1 MKPLRF
7 ALFGAGFWS
16 RFQLA
21 GWKEAGGVEC
31 VAIYNRTLARA
42 ERLGADFGVA
52 RVYDDAV
59 TLLDREQLDFI
70 DICTS
75 ADTHPALVHLAAS
88 RGLPVICQKP
98 MAESFDAAAAMVA
111 TCRQDG
117 VPFLVNENWR
127 WQTPLRR
134 VKALLD
140 EGRVGR
146 PFRARIR
153 MVSGFPVFANQP
165 FLRDLEQFLLVD
177 IGSHI
182 LDVARFMFGESESLY
197 AHLSRIQGDIR
208 GEDVATVMLRMDS
221 GVSVVC
227 EMGYPGSPHE
237 GDSFP
242 QTYVFIEG
250 DKGSLSLSK
259 DFAIRVAD
267 ADGVHEEHAV
277 PMHYSWADP
286 KYDVV
291 HSSIV
296 PCQRDLLSGLRGEK
310 VAETTG
316 EDNLRTMRLVY
327 AAYESA
333 AEDKVV
339 YVA

>member
-1 MKPLRF
+1 M
-7 ALFGAGFWS
+7 
-16 RFQLA
+16 
-21 GWKEAGGVEC
+21 EVGGVEC

-42 ERLGADFGVA
+42 ERLGAEFGVA
-52 RVYDDAV
+52 RVYDDPSA
-59 TLLDREQLDFI
+59 LLDREQVDFV

-75 ADTHPALVHLAAS
+75 ADTHPGLVHLAAS

-98 MAESFDAAAAMVA
+98 MAESLDTAEAMIGA
-111 TCRQDG
+111 CHSAG

-127 WQTPLRR
+127 WQTPIRR
-134 VKALLD
+134 LKTLLD

-146 PFRARIR
+146 PFRARLR

-182 LDVARFMFGESESLY
+182 LDVSRFLFGEAETVY
-197 AHLSRIQGDIR
+197 AHLSRNQGDIR
-208 GEDVATVMLRMDS
+208 GEDVATVMLRMQS
-221 GVSVVC
+221 GASVVC

-237 GDSFP
+237 DDRFP
-242 QTYVFIEG
+242 QTYAFIEG
-250 DKGSLSLSK
+250 DGGSISLSR
-259 DFAIRVAD
+259 DYVIRVVD
-267 ADGVHEEHAV
+267 ATGVHEERAV
-277 PMHYSWADP
+277 PPHYSWADP
-286 KYDVV
+286 AYDVV

-296 PCQRDLLSGLRGEK
+296 PCQRDLLAGLRGAK

-316 EDNLRTMRLVY
+316 EDNLLTMRLVY
-327 AAYESA
+327 GAYESA
-333 AEDKVV
+333 SRDSVI